1 MGTELKTQM
10 NGKLKKLH
18 EKLAQWRIPLLVI
31 AAGLLLVLLP
41 FGREKKS
48 AEPAEPAPEI
58 EQTQFVQ
65 ESYVLQTER
74 RLCEILSA
82 IDGAG
87 RVEVMLTVQGSDI
100 TFFQT
105 DCDTSTSQTADGSSS
120 STQYKT
126 VILPGSGEYDK
137 AAVTKTEYPAFR
149 GALIVSE
156 GADDAAVRLELVNA
170 VSSLLGLGTDKIS
183 VVKMK

>member
-1 MGTELKTQM
+1 MDNELKKQVQTVR
-10 NGKLKKLH
+10 KKCADFLR
-18 EKLAQWRIPLLVI
+18 KWRIPLLVL
-31 AAGLLLVLLP
+31 AVGLLFALYP
-41 FGREKKS
+41 FGRGTDSVPKQKTKEE
-48 AEPAEPAPEI
+48 AD
-58 EQTQFVQ
+58 VQ
-65 ESYVLQTER
+65 ILRQEDYTEQTER
-74 RLCEILSA
+74 RLSSILST
-82 IDGAG
+82 IEGAG

-100 TFFQT
+100 TYFQT
-105 DCDTSTSQTADGSSS
+105 DTDTATSQNADGSSS

-126 VILPGSGEYDK
+126 VILSGSGEYDK

-156 GADDAAVRLELVNA
+156 GADNDAVRLALVNA

>member
-1 MGTELKTQM
+1 MGTELNKQM
-10 NGKLKKLH
+10 KSLQKKASDFGKK
-18 EKLAQWRIPLLVI
+18 WRIPLLVI
-31 AAGLLLVLLP
+31 GIGLLLVLLP
-41 FGREKKS
+41 FGSRKKAPADVTQPETEFVS
-48 AEPAEPAPEI
+48 VPQLSYAE
-58 EQTQFVQ
+58 
-65 ESYVLQTER
+65 QTER

-82 IDGAG
+82 VDGAG
-87 RVEVMLTVQGSDI
+87 KVEVMLTVQGSEV
-100 TFFQT
+100 TYFQN
-105 DCDTSTSQTADGSSS
+105 DCTISSAQDEDGTSS

-126 VILPGSGEYDK
+126 VILSGSGEYDK

-156 GADDAAVRLELVNA
+156 GADDPAVRLALVNA